1 MAQSITGMFKDGQ
14 AYMQLWPMQPEL
26 YGLFPEC
33 RVIAATRFSIRFM
46 PPLAV
51 IVAFAHVSTLGH
63 EALPQA
69 LAMAAFF
76 LSLPLQG
83 LLWLGHRANQSL
95 PPAIFSWYQE
105 IHSKMRQQG
114 CQLQDIQRRPK
125 YMELAGLLRKAFD
138 ELDKVFTRQW
148 F

>member
-1 MAQSITGMFKDGQ
+1 MAQSISGMFKDGQ

-33 RVIAATRFSIRFM
+33 RVIAATRFSLRFM

-51 IVAFAHVSTLGH
+51 LVAFIHVNTFGND
-63 EALPQA
+63 ALPQA
-69 LAMAAFF
+69 IALAAFF
-76 LSLPLQG
+76 LSLPMQG

-95 PPAIFSWYQE
+95 PPAMQGWYRE
-105 IHSKMRQQG
+105 IHQKMRQQG
-114 CQLQDIQRRPK
+114 CQLQEIKNKPR
-125 YMELAGLLRKAFD
+125 YMELAALLRKAFD
-138 ELDKVFTRQW
+138 ELDRVFTRQW